1 MENRKKLHDYS
12 LVMILISVLGLF
24 NFVATIVGSFFDGT
38 IETAL
43 ASVDAS
49 ILTPVKIALG
59 VVVALMALLVLAEA
73 FIGIKGLKVS
83 RQPNA
88 DKGYITVTKVF
99 FVINIIAVLSFVT
112 SLFGPEV
119 SVVDTILTLANTV
132 LDIVIYAFFIKYAT
146 AVRKEFIA
154 NK

>member
-59 VVVALMALLVLAEA
+59 VVVALMALLVLA
-73 FIGIKGLKVS
+73 
-83 RQPNA
+83 
-88 DKGYITVTKVF
+88 
-99 FVINIIAVLSFVT
+99 
-112 SLFGPEV
+112 
-119 SVVDTILTLANTV
+119 
-132 LDIVIYAFFIKYAT
+132 
-146 AVRKEFIA
+146 
-154 NK
+154 

>member
-1 MENRKKLHDYS
+1 
-12 LVMILISVLGLF
+12 
-24 NFVATIVGSFFDGT
+24 
-38 IETAL
+38 
-43 ASVDAS
+43 
-49 ILTPVKIALG
+49 
-59 VVVALMALLVLAEA
+59 MALLVLAEA